1 MAQNVEVGGEKF
13 VCVAMDATFES
24 RLLEGGV
31 GEEVIQV
38 LMNQKITSP
47 SVLCDEGRHCQTVT
61 V

>member
-13 VCVAMDATFES
+13 VCVTMDATFES

-38 LMNQKITSP
+38 LMNQKINLSEC
-47 SVLCDEGRHCQTVT
+47 SMQ
-61 V
+61 